1 MDAPER
7 AAWSG
12 SPTSLWR
19 RRELIAHLAWAD
31 WRKRY
36 QGSALGL
43 AWSFLQPMAMLAVY
57 TFVFGTVFK
66 SRWDVPLAETGPG
79 FALFLFTGLVLF
91 NVFAECV
98 QKAPSLL
105 TANLHYVKR
114 VVFPTEVLAV
124 SMAASALLHFAAQ
137 ALVLAVW
144 AAAASGSLPLGFLWL
159 PVLVLPLAL
168 ASLGCAWFLAAAGVF
183 VRDIGVMAGMLT
195 PAVFFLTPIVYP
207 LSAVPERLRP
217 LILLNPLTALVE
229 GARQTLLLGAPMS
242 WGPWALSTAL
252 SAGVFFAGYAFF
264 MAFKRALADVL

>member
-1 MDAPER
+1 MEAPVRE
-7 AAWSG
+7 AWSG
-12 SPTSLWR
+12 SLASLWR
-19 RRELIAHLAWAD
+19 RRELVAHLAWAD

-43 AWSFLQPMAMLAVY
+43 AWSFLQPLAMLAVY
-57 TFVFGTVFK
+57 AFVFGTVFQ
-66 SRWDVPLAETGPG
+66 SRWDVPVTGTRPG
-79 FALFLFTGLVLF
+79 FALFLFCGLILF

-98 QKAPSLL
+98 QKAPTLL

-114 VVFPTEVLAV
+114 IVFPTEVLAV
-124 SMAASALLHFAAQ
+124 SMTASALLHFGAQ

-144 AAAASGSLPLGFLWL
+144 AGAAAGAFPLGFLWL

-183 VRDIGVMAGMLT
+183 MRDIGVMAGMLT

-217 LILLNPLTALVE
+217 LILLNPLTPLVE
-229 GARQTLLLGAPMS
+229 AARETVLLGGPMQ
-242 WGPWALSTAL
+242 WGPWAVSAAL
-252 SAGVFFAGYAFF
+252 SAAVFLAGYAFF
-264 MAFKRALADVL
+264 MAFKRALADAL